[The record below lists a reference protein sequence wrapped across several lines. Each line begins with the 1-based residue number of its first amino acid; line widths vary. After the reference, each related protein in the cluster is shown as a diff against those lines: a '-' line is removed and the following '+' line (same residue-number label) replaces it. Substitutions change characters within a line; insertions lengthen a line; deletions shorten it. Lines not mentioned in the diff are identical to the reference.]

1 MSPLTGGLDK
11 ITGAVDMYKMNTEP
25 KPKHS
30 YSMFYFSKIF
40 SFSVE
45 TVEVSMMKLKILMVE
60 VVRGAMGKRMDLLV
74 A

>member
-1 MSPLTGGLDK
+1 
-11 ITGAVDMYKMNTEP
+11 
-25 KPKHS
+25 
-30 YSMFYFSKIF
+30 MFYFSKIF

-60 VVRGAMGKRMDLLV
+60 VVRGVVGKRMDFLV